1 MCEVMPFM
9 PFMPNR
15 CRTVLRHPVLETF
28 GSDTALKV
36 QSTDNSWEL
45 QKS

>member
-1 MCEVMPFM
+1 MKQQIVSMCEVMPFM

-28 GSDTALKV
+28 GSDFCAEGSV
-36 QSTDNSWEL
+36 Y
-45 QKS
+45 